1 MLQKLR
7 IRNLAVI
14 QDLEVDFQPGLNVLT
29 GETGAGKSILMDS
42 LRFLGGERFDKTLIR
57 TGENRVTIE
66 GHFRFDRPLPPLME
80 FFEDE
85 EDRREI
91 ILRRELYEDERQ
103 RVFINNEPFKLPFLR
118 QLAPYLYSLYG
129 QHDQRNLASGISQR
143 ELLDLPQEHL
153 SLLADLDG
161 ASRSVWEAEEALKR
175 VEEREKERG
184 RREEYLRYVIAEF
197 EGLDFRE
204 ENYRVLQEKK
214 KVFQNSE
221 TIVRNLQES
230 LNLIQEGEPS
240 LLELLGPVE
249 KNLAHLAPFKKE
261 WEELGEELATFRHQ
275 LEDAASRLSLSLG
288 EIDYTPE
295 ELEET
300 EESLARLEK
309 LYRKYGGEAEMG
321 KRLGEAVEEMKSLES
336 LEFDRE
342 ESLQRRR
349 EGERRWTELAA
360 RLTSLRLKRASYL
373 EKHIVGELQELGMKS
388 PLFKVQMTAVE
399 PFSPTGAE
407 EAEFLF
413 SSNAGETPRPLSK
426 VASGGELSRIMLALK
441 LLSQEEASRTFIFDE
456 IDSGVG
462 GGTAERVG
470 EKLLRLAKDHQILCI
485 THFPQVA
492 AFGDHHFR
500 VEKEERG
507 GRTFST
513 VRSLAEDE
521 RVAEIA
527 RLMAGTAVSESLSQ
541 GAREL
546 IERARNRL

>member
-1 MLQKLR
+1 
-7 IRNLAVI
+7 
-14 QDLEVDFQPGLNVLT
+14 
-29 GETGAGKSILMDS
+29 
-42 LRFLGGERFDKTLIR
+42 
-57 TGENRVTIE
+57 
-66 GHFRFDRPLPPLME
+66 
-80 FFEDE
+80 
-85 EDRREI
+85 
-91 ILRRELYEDERQ
+91 
-103 RVFINNEPFKLPFLR
+103 
-118 QLAPYLYSLYG
+118 
-129 QHDQRNLASGISQR
+129 
-143 ELLDLPQEHL
+143 
-153 SLLADLDG
+153 
-161 ASRSVWEAEEALKR
+161 
-175 VEEREKERG
+175 
-184 RREEYLRYVIAEF
+184 
-197 EGLDFRE
+197 
-204 ENYRVLQEKK
+204 
-214 KVFQNSE
+214 
-221 TIVRNLQES
+221 
-230 LNLIQEGEPS
+230 
-240 LLELLGPVE
+240 
-249 KNLAHLAPFKKE
+249 
-261 WEELGEELATFRHQ
+261 
-275 LEDAASRLSLSLG
+275 
-288 EIDYTPE
+288 
-295 ELEET
+295 
-300 EESLARLEK
+300 
-309 LYRKYGGEAEMG
+309 
-321 KRLGEAVEEMKSLES
+321 
-336 LEFDRE
+336 
-342 ESLQRRR
+342 
-349 EGERRWTELAA
+349 
-360 RLTSLRLKRASYL
+360 
-373 EKHIVGELQELGMKS
+373 MKS